1 MKSKKLF
8 SKREKEDKS
17 TSMGK
22 ESEVKNGGTVVSKN
36 PSQKPETEN
45 KEGNGKKEKVNGKNE
60 KGNKTNENIV
70 QKVDDTT
77 LVNPVNL
84 KDLQTE
90 TRKLQ
95 NTIKKLE
102 ESISKERNEIIN
114 ETQEKDYIQAEQN
127 QEIKKITKEYKKNL
141 ELLKSYDKILSEKE
155 VKLKKN
161 KKDKN
166 EEELKKE
173 ISLVESQVKKFED
186 RAGQAKENYN
196 KYIRKYETKENQ
208 ESKLQ
213 ENLNYL
219 NDELSELNNVVN
231 DLKKMELDHKRCKIN
246 IRRLKEEYEL
256 AESKLKKAQKYALS
270 KNDVIDE
277 DKNNDENMEE
287 GDDSEEKAESDEKNL
302 LPKIQNIKFNVNP
315 DNSAALEWKI
325 IKKNKL
331 GLRTNRSSIINV
343 YSKLNTEF
351 DIQERD
357 ENEKKKKEKYKE
369 IYEIQMKNKKNK
381 NKNKDKKSLDNA
393 VKIRNKSYSNIK
405 TEGNYLFKEKE
416 NKLLQ
421 KLLPSSLNLVD
432 KYQNKFNEMEK
443 QKKEIEKKYNEE
455 INGINKQK
463 FLLNNQND
471 FNALKMKESN
481 QRQNLLNIKYHKL
494 REKIRILKNQIKDV
508 EDAISKEDKKIKVK
522 DKEAKRLKIYY
533 DDMRQAQEGIKVKV
547 NET

>member
-60 KGNKTNENIV
+60 KGNKTNENVV

-84 KDLQTE
+84 KDLQAE

-114 ETQEKDYIQAEQN
+114 ETQEKDFIQTEQN

-471 FNALKMKESN
+471 FNALKMRESN

-533 DDMRQAQEGIKVKV
+533 DGMRQAQEGIKVKV

>member
-60 KGNKTNENIV
+60 KGNKTNENVV

-84 KDLQTE
+84 KDLQAE

-155 VKLKKN
+155 IKLKKN

-471 FNALKMKESN
+471 FNALKMRESN

-533 DDMRQAQEGIKVKV
+533 DGMRQAQEGIKVKV

>member
-60 KGNKTNENIV
+60 KGNKTNENVV

-84 KDLQTE
+84 KDLQAE

-315 DNSAALEWKI
+315 DNSTALEWKI

-533 DDMRQAQEGIKVKV
+533 DGMRQAQEGIKVKV

>member
-60 KGNKTNENIV
+60 KGNKTNENVV

-77 LVNPVNL
+77 LVNSVNL
-84 KDLQTE
+84 RDLQAE

-114 ETQEKDYIQAEQN
+114 ETQEKDYIQTEQN

-155 VKLKKN
+155 VKIKKN
-161 KKDKN
+161 KKNKN

-494 REKIRILKNQIKDV
+494 REKIRILKKQIKDV

-533 DDMRQAQEGIKVKV
+533 DGMRQAQEGIKVKV

>member
-60 KGNKTNENIV
+60 KGNKTNENVV

-77 LVNPVNL
+77 LVNQVNL
-84 KDLQTE
+84 KDLQAE

-471 FNALKMKESN
+471 FNALKMRESN

-533 DDMRQAQEGIKVKV
+533 DGMRPAQEGIKVKV

>member
-36 PSQKPETEN
+36 PSQNPETEN

-60 KGNKTNENIV
+60 KGNKTNENVV

-84 KDLQTE
+84 KDLQAE

-166 EEELKKE
+166 EEKLKKE

-219 NDELSELNNVVN
+219 NDELSELNNVVK

-533 DDMRQAQEGIKVKV
+533 DGMRQAQEGIKVKV

>member
-60 KGNKTNENIV
+60 KGNKTNENVV

-84 KDLQTE
+84 KDLQAE

-166 EEELKKE
+166 EEKLKKE

-533 DDMRQAQEGIKVKV
+533 DGMRQAQEGIKVKV

>member
-36 PSQKPETEN
+36 PSQNPETEN

-60 KGNKTNENIV
+60 KGNKTNENVV

-77 LVNPVNL
+77 LVNQVNL
-84 KDLQTE
+84 KDLQAE

-219 NDELSELNNVVN
+219 NDELSELNNIVN

-315 DNSAALEWKI
+315 DNSTALEWKI

-471 FNALKMKESN
+471 FNALKMRESN

-533 DDMRQAQEGIKVKV
+533 DGMRQAQEGIKVKV

>member
-60 KGNKTNENIV
+60 KGNKTNENVV

-166 EEELKKE
+166 EEKLKKE

-405 TEGNYLFKEKE
+405 TEGNYLFKGKE

-471 FNALKMKESN
+471 FNALKMRESN

-533 DDMRQAQEGIKVKV
+533 DGMRQAQEGIKVKV

>member
-60 KGNKTNENIV
+60 KGNKTNENVV

-84 KDLQTE
+84 KDLQAE

-161 KKDKN
+161 KKNKN

-471 FNALKMKESN
+471 FNALKMRESN

-533 DDMRQAQEGIKVKV
+533 DGMRQAQEGIKVKV

>member
-60 KGNKTNENIV
+60 KGNKTNENVV

-84 KDLQTE
+84 KDLQAE